1 MTPELKEKLIRMGN
15 TCNPFDNHNGL
26 RVADVDDGSAVVE
39 VELTQDSLNSWGT
52 AHGGLLFTLA
62 DVACGMAAISLRRE
76 AMVTVNASVDFIAPT
91 AGRGVVR
98 ARGRVVRCGGK
109 LCFCAAEIRDEG
121 DALLCRMNVTMY
133 FTGQPL
139 TI

>member
-1 MTPELKEKLIRMGN
+1 MTPELKEQLIKMGN

-26 RVADVDDGSAVVE
+26 RVTDVGDGTAVVE
-39 VELTQDSLNSWGT
+39 VTLQTESLNSWGT
-52 AHGGLLFTLA
+52 PHGGLLFTLA

-76 AMVTVNASVDFIAPT
+76 AMVSVSASADFIAA
-91 AGRGVVR
+91 AGGEGVIR
-98 ARGRVVRCGGK
+98 AEGRVLRCGNK

-121 DALLCRMNVTMY
+121 NTLLCRINVTMY

-139 TI
+139 TL

>member
-15 TCNPFDNHNGL
+15 TCNPFDNHNNL
-26 RVADVDDGSAVVE
+26 RVTDVDDGFAAVE
-39 VELTQDSLNSWGT
+39 VVLQDRHLNSWGT
-52 AHGGLLFTLA
+52 PHGGLLFTMA

-76 AMVTVNASVDFIAPT
+76 ALVSVSASVDFIAAT
-91 AGRGVVR
+91 CGKGVVR
-98 ARGRVVRCGGK
+98 AEGRVLRSGGK

-121 DALLCRMNVTMY
+121 NTLLCRMNVTMY

-139 TI
+139 TL